1 MEGGHVRRECIGAGH
16 RGDVDANG
24 LYRGDTSF
32 YGRRPVK
39 GAPTHGV
46 THGAP

>member
-24 LYRGDTSF
+24 LYRGDTS
-32 YGRRPVK
+32 RPTL
-39 GAPTHGV
+39 GAP
-46 THGAP
+46 